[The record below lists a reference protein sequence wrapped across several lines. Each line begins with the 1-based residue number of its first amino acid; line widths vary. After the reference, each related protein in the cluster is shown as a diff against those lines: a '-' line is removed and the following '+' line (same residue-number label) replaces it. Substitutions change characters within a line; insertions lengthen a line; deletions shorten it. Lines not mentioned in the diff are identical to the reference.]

1 MLGEVV
7 NRTAKTGTLIGA
19 VALGLGLGISSAMPA
34 SALNRTETA
43 ATSHV
48 DQLFEPGAKIPDN
61 VFKPG
66 AELTIKRNVDD
77 ERSLAPTSVGASG
90 RIDAGEACGT
100 EVISKTSG
108 HGKTTLVLS
117 VNKERAVKLSGEVGL
132 SKGMISA
139 SVGFDVT
146 DTYRVTNETRYEV
159 PAHKFGTVE
168 AYPLYHHYRVKIFGP
183 RGSQAVEVYKPI
195 GVCFNQWSE

>member
-1 MLGEVV
+1 M
-7 NRTAKTGTLIGA
+7 GTLIGA
-19 VALGLGLGISSAMPA
+19 VAVGLGLGMSSAMPA
-34 SALNRTETA
+34 SALDRTEA
-43 ATSHV
+43 ANTGNVARS
-48 DQLFEPGAKIPDN
+48 FERGAKIPDN

-66 AELTIKRNVDD
+66 AVLTIKRNADH
-77 ERSLAPTSVGASG
+77 ERSVSADSARTKG
-90 RIDAGEACGT
+90 RIDAGESCGT

-117 VNKERAVKLSGEVGL
+117 VNKERAVKLSGEAGL

-159 PAHKFGTVE
+159 PARKFGTVE

-183 RGSQAVEVYKPI
+183 IGGQTVEVYKPI